1 MTGTNNNS
9 SGMFDPYGLNEML
22 VQYLSNLQGQQPTLA
37 NNDFARETKL
47 EVEKSV
53 KDVSK
58 MTEEEIKKAVKQ
70 LENLFTSIFGRS
82 SNAHKFF
89 DQFALQMLQVSKQMS
104 MSTTL
109 FSNLSTS
116 AGSLLMQL
124 SKAGNLGFYNLDK
137 KGIDKN
143 LPAQQIMAALLPE
156 MGKKLDSVADKLL
169 AFFGEDRKNYKTK
182 SRQFIEDLVEGLG
195 RSKFVGGA
203 ITDLIRL
210 ATLFGASWLKNFGP
224 LGKALAVG
232 LVALGPIIGAKIAD
246 ILLKG
251 LTTGLGNILKSSMLG
266 LGALLRATILSVTNK
281 NLLGLAM
288 QGKTLGG
295 SVVNGLS
302 RGNLALGSFLAAGAV
317 GAMAIDTFKQEG
329 GRNKAAGVALGTG
342 SLALGASGLAALI
355 GGAFA
360 SAVLPIALPVAAI
373 ATGIGLIVKFWPR
386 ITEWFG
392 KILEKLGLIANK
404 DKDRTFKSGGI
415 TPFENLN
422 RDYAGEKGASLKSKA
437 LWNTLGEKDLAA
449 WEKADKQSAIVNE
462 VGAITNF
469 GQMTQQQAGREMER
483 LRKENPIAWSNLY
496 EYIPFEGVNGK
507 VYGKRSDFGT
517 DLISPDGKGFY
528 MAKGSMERM
537 DKANEALR
545 KMGYSGSMQFTG
557 GIATAGNIKT
567 LQASPHRLTGKGHDS
582 PYGAKFDI
590 GQSSINT
597 IINAQGKK
605 ASASIIDKVIRAGW
619 ENANIRSEGDHRDVT
634 WIPAWVRTHVRDEK
648 EQKIEAPKKSIAI
661 TQNSKITEEDKN
673 PEEISKPQ
681 TIGKQS
687 SDNILFD
694 NPLADQIKKL
704 HAMSGSNNDYI
715 DFTGNRDTNT
725 YVKQAVIR
733 LPFYSYEQ
741 QR

>member
-1 MTGTNNNS
+1 MAGTINNN
-9 SGMFDPYGLNEML
+9 SGMFDPFGLSEML
-22 VQYLSNLQGQQPTLA
+22 AQYLSNLQDQQPTLA

-156 MGKKLDSVADKLL
+156 VGKKFDSVADKLI

-210 ATLFGASWLKNFGP
+210 ATLFAASWLKNFGP

-251 LTTGLGNILKSSMLG
+251 LTTGLGNILKSSVLG

-295 SVVNGLS
+295 SVVNGIS

-317 GAMAIDTFKQEG
+317 GAMAVDTFKQEG
-329 GRNKAAGVALGTG
+329 GRNKTAGVALGAG

-360 SAVLPIALPVAAI
+360 TAVLPIALPVAAI
-373 ATGIGLIVKFWPR
+373 ATGIGLIVKFWPQ

-404 DKDRTFKSGGI
+404 DKDKTFKSGGI

-422 RDYAGEKGASLKSKA
+422 RDYAGEKGASLKSKTP
-437 LWNTLGEKDLAA
+437 WNTLGEKDLAA
-449 WEKADKQSAIVNE
+449 WEKADKQSAVVNE
-462 VGAITNF
+462 VGAITDF

-483 LRKENPIAWSNLY
+483 LRKENPIAWNNLY

-507 VYGKRSDFGT
+507 VYGKKSDFGT

-537 DKANEALR
+537 DRANEELR

-557 GIATAGNIKT
+557 GIATAGNIET

-597 IINAQGKK
+597 IINAQGRR
-605 ASASIIDKVIRAGW
+605 ASASIIDKAIRAGW
-619 ENANIRSEGDHRDVT
+619 ENADISPEGDHRDVT
-634 WIPAWVRTHVRDEK
+634 WIPAWVRTHVREEK
-648 EQKIEAPKKSIAI
+648 SQKAEASKKSIAI
-661 TQNSKITEEDKN
+661 EENKNTSKEDKKA
-673 PEEISKPQ
+673 EEINKPKSLVDQ
-681 TIGKQS
+681 NPDNKLWNNPITKQ
-687 SDNILFD
+687 
-694 NPLADQIKKL
+694 AQKL
-704 HAMSGSNNDYI
+704 TAMNANNDGFI
-715 DFTGNRDTNT
+715 DFTGNRNTNS
-725 YVKQAVIR
+725 YVKRAVLG